1 MYYIIE
7 LMYINSFIK
16 LKKKLIEKNNL
27 PKSFLKFE
35 FSHFNFIDHKKFIS
49 LRNKKNVSKFFFNP
63 NKISLKNHYKYLA
76 NYNSK
81 PILNLVLITKRSKKI
96 VGNFSIKKTVIGY
109 EIGKMI
115 LNNKYLCKGI
125 ARQGSIKLLE
135 YYFKY
140 IKERK
145 ILSKTK
151 INNRA
156 NINLNTKLGFIISKK
171 NNDYYIM
178 ELSYVRFHNFCY
190 KKKF

>member
-1 MYYIIE
+1 
-7 LMYINSFIK
+7 
-16 LKKKLIEKNNL
+16 
-27 PKSFLKFE
+27 
-35 FSHFNFIDHKKFIS
+35 
-49 LRNKKNVSKFFFNP
+49 
-63 NKISLKNHYKYLA
+63 LA

-81 PILNLVLITKRSKKI
+81 PILNLVLVTKRSKKI
-96 VGNFSIKKTVIGY
+96 VGNFSIKKSVIGY

-115 LNNKYLCKGI
+115 LNNKYLGKGI
-125 ARQGSIKLLE
+125 ARQGSIKLLD

-140 IKERK
+140 IKEKK